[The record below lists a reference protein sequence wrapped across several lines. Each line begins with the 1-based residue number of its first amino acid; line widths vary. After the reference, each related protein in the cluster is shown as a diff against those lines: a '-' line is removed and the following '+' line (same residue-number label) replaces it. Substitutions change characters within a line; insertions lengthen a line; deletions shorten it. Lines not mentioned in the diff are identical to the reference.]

1 MALTRFFLAISVLL
15 LPLLVSSARD
25 YGYGYGPGSDS
36 VMPDYVPPSVPTP
49 YTAQPES
56 VPIPKNDQ
64 VKPDYT
70 PKPSPDV
77 VKSDYTQ
84 KPSSDTVKAD
94 HSPKPSSDVK
104 SADYTP
110 KPTPDVAKPDNSV
123 KPSSDEVKPADSTPK
138 PTPDVAKP
146 DYSPKPS
153 SDEVKPGYNSKPSKD
168 VKSDY
173 SPKASS
179 DAVKSDYNPKPSSE
193 SPYNSPSTN
202 SDVFK
207 PTYSPSA
214 KTDVA
219 ESENKP
225 TPQPKANTESSITA
239 SKPDNYVPQAE
250 SPLPI
255 GIEGLVLC
263 KSGAN
268 YVPIQGAVAKITC
281 SVVGQNG
288 YEATSSSC
296 LTDAKGYFFKTLP
309 DLDDD
314 KLKLTDCKAFLESS
328 PLDTCK
334 LPTDVNKGITGAIF
348 SNYRILNDKKIKL
361 FSVGPFFYT
370 SEPASTPGGY

>member
-1 MALTRFFLAISVLL
+1 MAHTRFFLAISVLL
-15 LPLLVSSARD
+15 FPLLVSSARD
-25 YGYGYGPGSDS
+25 YGYGYGPASDS
-36 VMPDYVPPSVPTP
+36 VKSDYVPPSVPTP

-56 VPIPKNDQ
+56 FPAPKIE

-123 KPSSDEVKPADSTPK
+123 KPSSDEVIPADSTPK
-138 PTPDVAKP
+138 PRPDVAKP

-173 SPKASS
+173 R
-179 DAVKSDYNPKPSSE
+179 
-193 SPYNSPSTN
+193 
-202 SDVFK
+202 
-207 PTYSPSA
+207 
-214 KTDVA
+214 
-219 ESENKP
+219 
-225 TPQPKANTESSITA
+225 
-239 SKPDNYVPQAE
+239 
-250 SPLPI
+250 
-255 GIEGLVLC
+255 
-263 KSGAN
+263 
-268 YVPIQGAVAKITC
+268 AVAKITC
-281 SVVGQNG
+281 SAVGQNG
-288 YEATSSSC
+288 YEATSFSC

-328 PLDTCK
+328 PLETCK